1 MKTLRWT
8 ALSCAAVLLPI
19 SKQSAPPEQPFLLTR
34 LGLELSVDYGKG
46 ALQGE
51 ATLTLRNTSG
61 HPVRS
66 VSLLL
71 GRLMEADRVMGP
83 GRIRL
88 PFTQQVERF
97 SDDPSYQVNHLTVR
111 PIRPVAPGD
120 SSTLTIGYHG
130 ILVGYTET
138 GSLYIKDHVTPEF
151 TIIRE
156 DALAFPVAGVPV
168 DSVNRRGPRGEFAF
182 GASITAPSNQVVAMG
197 GEQVASE
204 RRDSL
209 TTWRYRSI
217 DPVPFLNITIAP
229 YRVMEVTGA
238 RIFHFAEDSTG
249 GGQVARAITG
259 AIERFT
265 QWFGPL
271 PRTRTLTVMEIPAG
285 YGSQGSLAA
294 GIIQTADAFQS
305 RSALRQLYHE
315 LSHLWNAPDQ
325 EHPSPRWNEGLASFL
340 EYRMAAELDGW
351 NEWDRL
357 VDPRMAR
364 LQRQCAPPAGCD
376 RVPLAR
382 YGEAGMTDFS
392 YGVGFALFYAL
403 DRVLGPEA
411 FNRTYRGYF
420 QAHLSGG
427 STQELAAA
435 FRSSGPAAERVL
447 QDWLFTPRW
456 SARLSSGETLGN
468 MIEGY
473 RKP

>member
-1 MKTLRWT
+1 MRTLRWT

-19 SKQSAPPEQPFLLTR
+19 SKQSAPLEQPFLLTR

-83 GRIRL
+83 GRTSL

-97 SDDPSYQVNHLTVR
+97 SDDPSYQVDHLTVR

-120 SSTLTIGYHG
+120 SITLTIGYQG

-138 GSLYIKDHVTPEF
+138 GSLYIKDRVTPEF

-182 GASITAPSNQVVAMG
+182 GASITAPSKQVVAMG

-204 RRDSL
+204 RHDSL

-217 DPVPFLNITIAP
+217 DPVRFLNITIAP

-271 PRTRTLTVMEIPAG
+271 PRARTLTVMEIPAG

-315 LSHLWNAPDQ
+315 LSHVWNAPDR
-325 EHPSPRWNEGLASFL
+325 ERPSPRWNEGLASFL
-340 EYRMAAELDGW
+340 EFRMANELDGW
-351 NEWDRL
+351 NDWDRL
-357 VDPRMAR
+357 VDPWLAQTQRGCAR
-364 LQRQCAPPAGCD
+364 CNA
-376 RVPLAR
+376 VPLVR
-382 YGEAGMTDFS
+382 FGEAGMTDFS
-392 YGVGFALFYAL
+392 YGVGFALFYSL
-403 DRVLGPEA
+403 DRVLGSEQ
-411 FNRTYRGYF
+411 FNRAYRNYF
-420 QAHLSGG
+420 QSHSGGG
-427 STQELAAA
+427 STEELAAA
-435 FRSSGPAAERVL
+435 FQSTSPAAERVL

-456 SARLSSGETLGN
+456 HARLIAGETLSG